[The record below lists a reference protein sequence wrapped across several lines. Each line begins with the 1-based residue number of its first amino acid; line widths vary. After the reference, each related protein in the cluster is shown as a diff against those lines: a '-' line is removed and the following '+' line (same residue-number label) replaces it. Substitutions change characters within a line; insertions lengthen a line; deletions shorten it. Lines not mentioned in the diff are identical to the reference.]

1 MLLPSWL
8 VIGAIALLLSIVI
21 NRIPADDLRWFF
33 RLKRP
38 SWLTF
43 EFLIPF
49 IWIFIFVCL
58 VLSASLVWDSNIN
71 LFPKIM
77 LMSSYAILQ
86 VSILAYTRVMCAVR
100 SLMVG
105 TAIGAFGFF
114 LGLILAFFV
123 AKVDSSALAL
133 LMPYLLWSPIG
144 TYVTWAMIP
153 LNRNDI

>member
-1 MLLPSWL
+1 MFLPSWL
-8 VIGAIALLLSIVI
+8 IIGAIALLLSIVI

-71 LFPKIM
+71 LFPKITF
-77 LMSSYAILQ
+77 MSAYVILQ
-86 VSILAYTRVMCAVR
+86 MSILAYTRVMCAVR
-100 SLMVG
+100 SLVVG

-114 LGLILAFFV
+114 IGLILAFFV
-123 AKVDSSALAL
+123 AKVDYSALAL

-153 LNRNDI
+153 LNRSDI